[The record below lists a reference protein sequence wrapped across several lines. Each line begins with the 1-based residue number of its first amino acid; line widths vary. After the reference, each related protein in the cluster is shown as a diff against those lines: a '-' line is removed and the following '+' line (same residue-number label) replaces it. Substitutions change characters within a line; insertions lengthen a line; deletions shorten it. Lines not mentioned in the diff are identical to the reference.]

1 MTKEELRGQ
10 MRAMRAELTGDKRE
24 AAEQQAVDHMMAF
37 LRQKRPRRFYPFV
50 SCRTEIDT
58 LQLLQRGDIRAGWC
72 GAGSGRRW
80 SYVGAGACL

>member
-58 LQLLQRGDIRAGWC
+58 LQLLQRVERTAGNSS
-72 GAGSGRRW
+72 GSASRGRK
-80 SYVGAGACL
+80 SDAVL

>member
-37 LRQKRPRRFYPFV
+37 FTSEEASPVLSLCSAVQRSIHFSY
-50 SCRTEIDT
+50 CRE
-58 LQLLQRGDIRAGWC
+58 C
-72 GAGSGRRW
+72 GKNCRK
-80 SYVGAGACL
+80 

>member
-50 SCRTEIDT
+50 SCRK
-58 LQLLQRGDIRAGWC
+58 
-72 GAGSGRRW
+72 
-80 SYVGAGACL
+80 